1 VSRTC
6 SAFAIIVSC
15 AFSVFAG
22 SPKIEFNKTNFDC
35 GQVLEGKQDKLQ
47 ASFSVKNTGDAT
59 LVLSSV
65 RPGCGCTVV
74 KFDSLIQ
81 PGKSSAITAT
91 VNIANY
97 PAGAIS
103 KSITVTSNATNTPT
117 QKLTIGAVVV
127 PVIVASEQLVT
138 LDASKQG
145 VAHTLFLSCLK
156 KDLKLLS
163 MEFNQA
169 APVGDVMQNTVSAS
183 LTYTLTPTDSV
194 RADKYKV
201 YKLDIF
207 PPQVASSMT
216 GAITIK
222 TNHPD
227 KAELVLKT
235 TINK

>member
-1 VSRTC
+1 VSRTYV
-6 SAFAIIVSC
+6 AIAIIVSY

-74 KFDSLIQ
+74 KYDSLIQ

-103 KSITVTSNATNTPT
+103 KSITVTSNAANTPT

-138 LDASKQG
+138 LDASK
-145 VAHTLFLSCLK
+145 
-156 KDLKLLS
+156 
-163 MEFNQA
+163 
-169 APVGDVMQNTVSAS
+169 
-183 LTYTLTPTDSV
+183 
-194 RADKYKV
+194 
-201 YKLDIF
+201 
-207 PPQVASSMT
+207 
-216 GAITIK
+216 
-222 TNHPD
+222 
-227 KAELVLKT
+227 
-235 TINK
+235 